1 MRAALPPLAYLPL
14 VHFFFSPA
22 DTEYSFN
29 IPPPPNRRA
38 GVNLLLPC
46 CGGFPVALILLGVHS
61 QRYVFITISVMC

>member
-14 VHFFFSPA
+14 VHFFSPA

-46 CGGFPVALILLGVHS
+46 CGGFPVALILLAKHS